1 MRHKATKPVLSMK
14 NNKRSSGRVA
24 LILGA
29 MALGVMQGASAVPLN
44 LTVTGAINSGLGGA
58 TVYDGTTNQ
67 QIPDGTPF
75 IVTFSFDTDAFPA
88 GVVGG
93 DNLTYYSAPGGGP
106 GCTGGSV
113 QQPLPDLIG
122 SSATLGG
129 SALPGQSS
137 GDSNC
142 DYISMGANVLT
153 PENVQN
159 LVVSQSAYSDVR
171 VYYADGDLTTVS
183 LTETPYWIQETRIQS
198 ISISGWVDNA
208 PFSPDVLLTE
218 LTGTFTTLDRGMQ
231 LLSEF
236 QRGFYSCSDR
246 GGAGYSCG
254 NEPAPAGSH
263 YLTASVSG
271 IQGSVV
277 PVPAAFWLLA
287 TALGGLGLKPV
298 RRRFGRMSR

>member
-1 MRHKATKPVLSMK
+1 MRHNATNPVLSMK
-14 NNKRSSGRVA
+14 NNKRSSRVA
-24 LILGA
+24 LVLSA
-29 MALGVMQGASAVPLN
+29 MALGMMQGASAVPLN

-75 IVTFSFDTDAFPA
+75 IVTFNFDTDAFPA

-93 DNLTYYSAPGGGP
+93 DNLTYYSAPGWNA

-137 GDSNC
+137 GQSNC
-142 DYISMGANVLT
+142 DYISMWAGPG
-153 PENVQN
+153 PENTSN
-159 LVVSQSAYSDVR
+159 LVVSQAAYSDVR
-171 VYYADGDLTTVS
+171 VYYSDGDLTTVS
-183 LTETPYWIQETRIQS
+183 PTETPYFIQETRIQT
-198 ISISGWVDNA
+198 IAISGWVDNA

-218 LTGTFTTLDRGMQ
+218 LAGTFTTLDRGMQ

-236 QRGFYSCSDR
+236 QRGFYSCSDP
-246 GGAGYSCG
+246 GGTGYICTPQ
-254 NEPAPAGSH
+254 PAPAGSH

-271 IQGSVV
+271 IQGAVV
-277 PVPAAFWLLA
+277 PAPAAFWLLA
-287 TALGGLGLKPV
+287 TALGGLGFRSV
-298 RRRFGRMSR
+298 RRRLGRMSR

>member
-1 MRHKATKPVLSMK
+1 MK
-14 NNKRSSGRVA
+14 NNKRSSGRVR

-29 MALGVMQGASAVPLN
+29 IALGMMQGASAVPLN

-75 IVTFSFDTDAFPA
+75 IVSFSFDTDAFPA

-137 GDSNC
+137 GNSNC
-142 DYISMGANVLT
+142 DYISMWAGPG
-153 PENVQN
+153 PENTSN
-159 LVVSQSAYSDVR
+159 LVVSQFASSDER
-171 VYYADGDLTTVS
+171 VYYTDGDLTTVS
-183 LTETPYWIQETRIQS
+183 LTETLYYIQETRIQS
-198 ISISGWVDNA
+198 ISISGWVDNV

-218 LTGTFTTLDRGMQ
+218 LAGTFTTLDRGMQ

-246 GGAGYSCG
+246 GGVGYSCG

-271 IQGSVV
+271 LQGTFVRA
-277 PVPAAFWLLA
+277 PAAFWLLA
-287 TALGGLGLKPV
+287 TVLGGLGFKPV

>member
-1 MRHKATKPVLSMK
+1 MQ
-14 NNKRSSGRVA
+14 NNKCSSGRMA
-24 LILGA
+24 FILGA
-29 MALGVMQGASAVPLN
+29 MALGGMEGAAAVQLN

-93 DNLTYYSAPGGGP
+93 DNFTYYSAPGWNA

-113 QQPLPDLIG
+113 QQLLPDLIG

-137 GDSNC
+137 GNSVGPYANC
-142 DYISMGANVLT
+142 DYISMWAGPG
-153 PENVQN
+153 PENTSN
-159 LVVSQSAYSDVR
+159 LVVSQAAYSDVR

-183 LTETPYWIQETRIQS
+183 PTETPYFIQETRIQT

-218 LTGTFTTLDRGMQ
+218 LAGTFTTLDRGMQ

-246 GGAGYSCG
+246 GGTGYICTPDPQP
-254 NEPAPAGSH
+254 EGSH

-271 IQGSVV
+271 LQGTVV
-277 PVPAAFWLLA
+277 PAPAAFWLLA
-287 TALGGLGLKPV
+287 TALGGLGLTPV
-298 RRRFGRMSR
+298 RRRFGQVSR